1 MRRQRFNLLY
11 LGLDFLLS
19 AGCWLVF
26 WYVRKRSFELPQDY
40 QLEAS
45 LLLKATAIGLGWNFL
60 IWAHGLY
67 RFPFKR
73 SRIREVVLLVPTV
86 LIGVTA
92 IALITFL
99 NDPLSDLRDLRSM
112 ILGYSALQFG
122 GLATA
127 RLLLSS
133 WLKARIRRGELAWR
147 TIVVGAGQ
155 TAARIAA
162 ELCSSRTGHRLVGYV
177 PLPDQTQPTAL
188 TGRLAR
194 LGRLDE
200 LPDIVRRRRI
210 EELVIALD
218 ESDHRVLLG
227 ILNRCEGLDLQINV
241 VPDLYDCL
249 VGNVKIQ
256 NALDESPLIEI
267 YPHLISPW
275 QLFVKRVF
283 DIGVSAVAL
292 VLCLPLFAVLAVVIR
307 MDSRGPVFFRQ
318 ERVGRGGRPFRI
330 LKFRTMCTDAERN
343 GPALSR
349 DNDPRI
355 TRVGRFLR
363 KTRLDEFPQFL
374 NVLRGEMS
382 LVGPRPERQFYID
395 QIVER
400 APEYLHLLKVKPGI
414 TSLGQV
420 RYGYAENVDQ
430 MIERM
435 RIDILYIENISFSLD
450 LKILLSTVLTVL
462 GAKGK

>member
-1 MRRQRFNLLY
+1 VRRQRFNLLY

-19 AGCWLVF
+19 AGCWLLF
-26 WYVRKRSFELPQDY
+26 WYIRKQNFELRQEY
-40 QLEAS
+40 ELEVG
-45 LLLKATAIGLGWNFL
+45 LLLKSVAIGLGWNFL

-73 SRIREVVLLVPTV
+73 SRIREFILLIPTV

-92 IALITFL
+92 IALVTFV

-112 ILGYSALQFG
+112 VLGYSALQFG
-122 GLATA
+122 VLATA

-133 WLKARIRRGELAWR
+133 WIKAQIRRGHLSWR
-147 TIVVGAGQ
+147 TLLVGGGR

-162 ELCSSRTGHRLVGYV
+162 ELQTHRSGHCFVGYL
-177 PLPDQTQPTAL
+177 PLPTEELPTQL
-188 TGRLAR
+188 TGRLPR
-194 LGRLDE
+194 LGQLSG
-200 LPDIVRRRRI
+200 LPEVVRRRRI

-218 ESDHRVLLG
+218 ESDHRVLLD
-227 ILNRCEGLDLQINV
+227 ILNRCEGLDVQIHV

-275 QLFVKRVF
+275 QLFVKRMF

-292 VLCLPLFAVLAVVIR
+292 VLCLPLFAVLAVLIR
-307 MDSRGPVFFRQ
+307 IDSRGPVFFRQ
-318 ERVGRGGRPFRI
+318 ERVGRGGRPFMI
-330 LKFRTMCTDAERN
+330 LKFRTMYTDAERH

-382 LVGPRPERQFYID
+382 LVGPRPERQYYID